1 VAEGRRDAC
10 GSTVALSASSLYR
23 IEKGI
28 GGMKV
33 ALAMDD
39 VTITLGNKGV
49 TLTVADNSGNHVGH
63 IRIGQ
68 ATVEWR
74 KGRTR
79 PGNGKTM
86 QLKKLIELLDAEG
99 R

>member
-1 VAEGRRDAC
+1 MQV
-10 GSTVALSASSLYR
+10 
-23 IEKGI
+23 K
-28 GGMKV
+28 
-33 ALAMDD
+33 LAMDD

-49 TLTVADNSGNHVGH
+49 TLTIADNDGTHVGH

-79 PGNGKTM
+79 RGNGNKL
-86 QLKKLIELLDAEG
+86 QLTRLIEFLEEQSA
-99 R
+99 